1 MAWRPVELWQM
12 PNRKLGSSDL
22 MVSDLCLG
30 TMQFGWTADTGQSE
44 QVLDAAQA
52 AGINFI
58 DTADIYSRWVPG
70 HSGGEAESII
80 GAWLRRRRG
89 LRTSLVI
96 ASKVRGPMG
105 PGPDDQGLSRRHITQ
120 AAEASLRR
128 LGIETMDLYQ
138 LHWPDEATP
147 MAETLKALDDLV
159 RQGKVRY
166 LGLSNFPAWLV
177 IDSLWQAE
185 RGGFASFVS
194 CQPHFNLLHRREY
207 EAELQAACQRHGLGV
222 IPYSPLAGGILTGKY
237 SAGKPPAKGSRA
249 AGSDRMQRYLKS
261 QRTSQLLA
269 ELRRIAQHHSV
280 APAAV
285 ALAWLRA
292 QPGVT
297 SPIIGPRTVD
307 QLQSNL
313 DSMQLELSSAEV
325 AELDR
330 ITAWQKGAL
339 D

>member
-1 MAWRPVELWQM
+1 M

-80 GAWLRRRRG
+80 GAW
-89 LRTSLVI
+89 
-96 ASKVRGPMG
+96 
-105 PGPDDQGLSRRHITQ
+105 
-120 AAEASLRR
+120 LRR

-313 DSMQLELSSAEV
+313 DSLQLELSSAEV

-330 ITAWQKGAL
+330 ITAWQKGTL